1 MVRSPESALELSYRE
16 LVTAIHGMLFGGF
29 FLMALG
35 GAFVLLLQQSDS
47 DLCASDAA
55 ARPPRWQTPY
65 LLVMVALGWAAVLSG
80 AYIVYPWYRAVAPA
94 AADLALYPKALLT
107 AHPAT
112 AGWHSLGME
121 WKEHIAWIAPMAAT
135 MVAWVVV
142 RHRAA
147 WNASCQVR
155 NAVLGFAA
163 AAFLAAAIAGGWG
176 AMINKQAPVR
186 GGQTYQLMGDAK

>member
-1 MVRSPESALELSYRE
+1 MELSLRE

-29 FLMALG
+29 FLMALFA
-35 GAFVLLLQQSDS
+35 AFILLLEKSDPNV
-47 DLCASDAA
+47 CASETA
-55 ARPPRWQTPY
+55 ARPIHRWQTIY
-65 LLVMVALGWAAVLSG
+65 LVTLVVLGWAAVLSG
-80 AYIVYPWYRAVAPA
+80 AYIIYPWYRAVAPA
-94 AADLALYPKALLT
+94 GADLTLYPKFLLT

-112 AGWHSLGME
+112 AGWHTLGME
-121 WKEHIAWIAPMAAT
+121 WKEHVAWIAPMAAT
-135 MVAWVVV
+135 MVAWVMI

-176 AMINKQAPVR
+176 AMINKKAPVT
-186 GGQTYQLMGDAK
+186 GGRTYQIMGSTK